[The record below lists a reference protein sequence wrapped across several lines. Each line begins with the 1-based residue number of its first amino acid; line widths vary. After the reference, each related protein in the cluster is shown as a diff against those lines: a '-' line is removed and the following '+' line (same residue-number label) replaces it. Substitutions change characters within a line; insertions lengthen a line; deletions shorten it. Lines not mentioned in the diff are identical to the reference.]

1 MAMFSAAFCIGF
13 FVDVSGLFFSV
24 PEPGRPKIPKLK
36 VFWDIG
42 TKRPETV
49 LGLWDELK
57 IRPSL
62 LIFLV
67 VPVLGRR
74 SNLLPFSIDSGFGHF
89 FGLHERFQ
97 EGVKSAPCDPVFVGR
112 QALPFGGR

>member
-24 PEPGRPKIPKLK
+24 PEPGRPKIPKVK

-67 VPVLGRR
+67 VSVLERR
-74 SNLLPFSIDSGFGHF
+74 ANLLPFSIDSGFGDF
-89 FGLHERFQ
+89 FGLHKRFQ
-97 EGVKSAPCDPVFVGR
+97 KAVKSASLRGAKESSARTER
-112 QALPFGGR
+112 Q